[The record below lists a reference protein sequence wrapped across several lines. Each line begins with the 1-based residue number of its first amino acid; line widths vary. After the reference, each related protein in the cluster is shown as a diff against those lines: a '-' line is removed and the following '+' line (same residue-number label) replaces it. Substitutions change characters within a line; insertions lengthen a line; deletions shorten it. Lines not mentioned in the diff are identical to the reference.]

1 MFACSLWSK
10 WLIPSFPNIH
20 FVVDGWFSPYIK
32 LAYPRSSTIKIMI
45 NIKPNWISYLQ
56 TPNYQNIKMWVVVFL
71 CWQHIWGCS
80 LPSMLPLQCK
90 LCLKINGVIV
100 GRTSSTILVHLRDP
114 IWACP
119 YTKTCIQPRY
129 YILSQL
135 CQNWTHLSS
144 KKKKVFYGL
153 CEARKNFHAFISLGA
168 FQWTWNLHTTC
179 WCEGHINTLSLT
191 YFMISHLYV
200 QNDFISKT
208 SKRSKYFTN

>member
-1 MFACSLWSK
+1 MDDFRPTLSMHTLVRLQSKLWSTSSQIEYLTYK
-10 WLIPSFPNIH
+10 HLI
-20 FVVDGWFSPYIK
+20 
-32 LAYPRSSTIKIMI
+32 IKIS
-45 NIKPNWISYLQ
+45 KCE
-56 TPNYQNIKMWVVVFL
+56 VVVFL

-153 CEARKNFHAFISLGA
+153 CEARKNFHAFLSLGA

-200 QNDFISKT
+200 QNDFITKT